1 VVIYLSV
8 IFLLLI
14 EMFVLM
20 LMIINISVKFLH
32 EIRGTIAPT
41 TNPRAGFVTRVVRVA
56 RRCNPRAGFVIRV
69 VRVARRWNPRAGFVT
84 RVVRVSTFQTM
95 EFDYYLY
102 FPW

>member
-1 VVIYLSV
+1 
-8 IFLLLI
+8 
-14 EMFVLM
+14 
-20 LMIINISVKFLH
+20 MIINISVKFLH

-41 TNPRAGFVTRVVRVA
+41 RYPRAGFVT
-56 RRCNPRAGFVIRV
+56 RV